1 MNVSGL
7 LDLMDEATLRAVHH
21 SMNQN
26 QASSSGERDLVQ
38 TLLLRHLLAN
48 NAAVD
53 QWHVPWQSTFL
64 NTAPGLNHHL
74 ASADLT
80 ALNLLNSSS
89 HADIAAQHLLNTR
102 QNVPLES
109 PLSSGALAN
118 ELLRCIL
125 AGQNNSLRELSL
137 RFNGIPG
144 VPSVPASFLSL
155 PTASQILTG
164 DIGANFRSVHP
175 FSKATKGTSP
185 AIQPA
190 SLPDKKPSPKHFDPR
205 IPKTCREGDSIVP
218 VFSEDEKYVLSEY
231 QSYLRQ
237 QIVYIETE
245 RARKGGKVQGRN
257 KPITARQVG
266 VMCVHCAKVPFD
278 ARPRGSVYYPAT
290 LEGIYQA
297 AQNMSKNHF
306 EGGRCQSIPDDVRD
320 RLVHLKRTK
329 SVNVGTGKDYWK
341 KSAENLGICEV
352 DARLFFE
359 KNIVSHQG

>member
-7 LDLMDEATLRAVHH
+7 LDLMDDATLHASHH

-26 QASSSGERDLVQ
+26 QASDSGERGLVQ
-38 TLLLRHLLAN
+38 TLLLRLLLAN
-48 NAAVD
+48 NTAVD
-53 QWHVPWQSTFL
+53 QLHVPWQSMLL
-64 NTAPGLNHHL
+64 NTVPSSNLLAP
-74 ASADLT
+74 SDLT
-80 ALNLLNSSS
+80 LLNLLNANS
-89 HADIAAQHLLNTR
+89 HANIAAQHLLNTR
-102 QNVPLES
+102 QTIPLENS
-109 PLSSGALAN
+109 LSSAALPN
-118 ELLRCIL
+118 ELLRYIL
-125 AGQNNSLRELSL
+125 SGQNNSLRELSL
-137 RFNGIPG
+137 RCNNILE
-144 VPSVPASFLSL
+144 VPNAAASFRSL
-155 PTASQILTG
+155 PTASQFLTG
-164 DIGANFRSVHP
+164 DSGACLRSAPP
-175 FSKATKGTSP
+175 FSKPVTSP
-185 AIQPA
+185 AIQSA
-190 SLPDKKPSPKHFDPR
+190 SLPDKKPSPKQIDCR
-205 IPKTCREGDSIVP
+205 IPKTCREGDSIIP
-218 VFSEDEKYVLSEY
+218 VFSEDERHVLSAY

-237 QIVYIETE
+237 QIVYVETE

-266 VMCVHCAKVPFD
+266 VMCVHCAKVPYD

-320 RLVHLKRTK
+320 RLIHLKRTK

-359 KNIVSHQG
+359 KNLHKG